1 MWLLLVGNVKE
12 LLDQK
17 LKFLGEIPRTIHRM
31 FSYRWFIVYM
41 VYEFKEKATPTKCS
55 LHDTIMSGTLL

>member
-31 FSYRWFIVYM
+31 SFYRWFIVYM

-55 LHDTIMSGTLL
+55 LHDTIMSGALL